1 MKGAGKRD
9 PRREAFRILC
19 RVEEEESYAD
29 ILLEKALE
37 GPWDERDKR
46 LLVGLVNGTVRWRG
60 KLDYVLEQTVQ
71 GGLKRVEPRSRNLLR
86 LGAYQLLFT
95 QKLPAYAVVNET
107 VELAKTTGLRTS
119 TLTNAVLRAI
129 IRCFKQLQWPSEEEE
144 PARFLAVTESHPEWL
159 VKRWIISFGYE
170 KAKALCQLNNLPA
183 KVVLRANLLRT
194 TREDLRKSLEG
205 EGLQVTKGT
214 WCEESL
220 SLERGSPAHSE
231 SFVEGLFQVQ
241 DEASTL
247 VGKLID
253 PKPGEL
259 LVDLCAAPGGKATH
273 LAERMEDQGVVLACD
288 LRSRRLVSV
297 RENAMRLGLTSIF
310 PVTADGRSLA
320 LKRKADRILVDAPCS
335 GTGVLRR
342 RVDLRWKLRENQIPV
357 LAKLQGELLDSA
369 NELLAPG
376 GILVYSTCTL
386 ESDENQE
393 AARHFLERHEEY
405 EIERAES
412 FVPKDLVEAE
422 GWMETHPEKHGVDGG
437 FAVRLKKRKH

>member
-1 MKGAGKRD
+1 LKEARKRN

-46 LLVGLVNGTVRWRG
+46 LLVELVNGTVRWRG

-71 GGLKRVEPRSRNLLR
+71 GGLKRLEPRSRNLLR

-129 IRCFKQLQWPSEEEE
+129 IRCFKQLQWPSEEEK

-159 VKRWIISFGYE
+159 VKRWITSFGYE
-170 KAKALCQLNNLPA
+170 NAKALCQMNNLPA

-194 TREDLRKSLEG
+194 TREGLRKGLEG
-205 EGLQVTKGT
+205 EGLEVKKGT

-220 SLERGSPAHSE
+220 ILERGSPAHSE
-231 SFVEGLFQVQ
+231 SFREGLFQVQ

-247 VGKLID
+247 VGKLVD
-253 PKPGEL
+253 PQSGER
-259 LVDLCAAPGGKATH
+259 VIDLCAAPGGKATH
-273 LAERMEDQGVVLACD
+273 LAEMMEDKGTVLACD
-288 LRSRRLVSV
+288 LHPRRLATV
-297 RENAMRLGLTSIF
+297 RENAQRLGHHCIVPIAT
-310 PVTADGRSLA
+310 DGRSIA
-320 LKRKADRILVDAPCS
+320 LKAKSARILVDAPCS

-357 LAKLQGELLDSA
+357 LARLQGELLDSA

-386 ESDENQE
+386 EPEENQE

-422 GWMETHPEKHGVDGG
+422 GWMKTHPEKHGVDGG